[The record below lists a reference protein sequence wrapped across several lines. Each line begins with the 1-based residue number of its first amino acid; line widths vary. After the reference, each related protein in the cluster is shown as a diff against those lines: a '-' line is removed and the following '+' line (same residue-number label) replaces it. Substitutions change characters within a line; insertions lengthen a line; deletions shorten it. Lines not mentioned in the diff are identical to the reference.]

1 VRLGGGLT
9 RHSRRITRPR
19 PRATISVPR
28 WRPGW
33 HSRPV
38 RQSWAGYGVPVGA
51 GEAVVMPTSTSTD
64 TTTSTPIGRRLAQTV
79 GAGALGLGGSA
90 TSRAP
95 GGQSRPLASLRTRQ
109 CGAAS
114 NPSGGASGV
123 GGAGSPR
130 GCRRGAG
137 RPGGVGG
144 AGGAGL
150 PGRGAAGRPA
160 QPTSCWR
167 PTDRR
172 RAAPR
177 RRIWKYE
184 QRAPGWAVRAAGC
197 AEPIPRS
204 AAAAVGRRR
213 WTWRRPAL
221 GSC

>member
-1 VRLGGGLT
+1 MRLGGGLT

-160 QPTSCWR
+160 QR
-167 PTDRR
+167 PV
-172 RAAPR
+172 AGGQ
-177 RRIWKYE
+177 RIAE
-184 QRAPGWAVRAAGC
+184 GQRPGGAFGNMSSGRQDGQFGQRGAQS
-197 AEPIPRS
+197 RS
-204 AAAAVGRRR
+204 LGQQRQRSVGGGGRGGGRR
-213 WTWRRPAL
+213 
-221 GSC
+221 